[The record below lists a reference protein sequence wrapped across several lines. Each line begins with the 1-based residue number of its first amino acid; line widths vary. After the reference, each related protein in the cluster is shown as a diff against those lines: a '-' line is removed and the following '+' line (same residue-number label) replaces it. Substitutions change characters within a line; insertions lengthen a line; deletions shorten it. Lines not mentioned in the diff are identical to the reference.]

1 MLHPV
6 CTSDEVRELDRRT
19 IHEVG
24 VPSLALMETAG
35 RACTEAILEH
45 FPEVRRRGA
54 CIYAGRGNNGG
65 DGWVIARLLHRQG
78 VPVRVVVQEGRSS
91 PDCAVMRGA
100 AEALGVSVGEPEG
113 WLQVD
118 ALLGTGLQSDLRPP
132 VTELL
137 ARFDP
142 GQPIMAV
149 DLPTGLCG
157 NTGHVYGLCLPAAL
171 TVTFGAA
178 RLGQLLRSD
187 LVGHL
192 VVADIGLVDGPVSAC
207 VPDGQAISELIG
219 PWDSDVHKGQR
230 GRLGVYAGS
239 RGMEGAGVLTCLAA
253 LRAGCGLVTL
263 HSDRV
268 PRGLPVEVMHTTE
281 TLHERY
287 DAVAVG
293 PGLGVDPEA
302 LRLWRELALPGVFDA
317 DGLNSLGPRPES
329 SRHPRAITPHVGEAA
344 RLLGWKSQEV
354 VERRLEASR
363 ALEGIAP
370 SLLKGPNTLVGA
382 RSFNPT
388 GGPMLATAGS
398 GDVLTGI
405 VGAFLA
411 RGLASFE
418 ALQAGAFVH
427 GLAGELAGDG
437 CIASD
442 IAQAIPKALGC
453 LPERL
458 DVLDWRPLCA

>member
-6 CTSDEVRELDRRT
+6 CTSDELRELDRRT
-19 IHEVG
+19 IQEVG

-45 FPEVRRRGA
+45 FPEVRQRGA

-78 VPVRVVVQEGRSS
+78 VPVRVVAQEGQST

-100 AEALGVSVGEPEG
+100 AEALGVTVGEPEG
-113 WLQVD
+113 WVQVD
-118 ALLGTGLQSDLRPP
+118 ALLGTGLRSELRPP
-132 VTELL
+132 ITDLL
-137 ARFDP
+137 ARFDRT
-142 GQPIMAV
+142 QPIVAV

-157 NTGHVYGLCLPAAL
+157 NTGHVYGMCLPADL
-171 TVTFGAA
+171 TVSFGAA

-187 LVGHL
+187 RVGHL
-192 VVADIGLVDGPVSAC
+192 VVADIGLVPGPATAC
-207 VPDGQAISELIG
+207 VPDGQAIADLLGS
-219 PWDSDVHKGQR
+219 WDVDVHKGLR
-230 GRLGVYAGS
+230 GHLGVYAGA

-263 HSDRV
+263 HSEEV
-268 PRGLPVEVMHTTE
+268 PRGLPIEVMHSTE
-281 TLHERY
+281 ALHERY

-293 PGLGVDPEA
+293 PGLGIDPEVV
-302 LRLWRELALPGVFDA
+302 RLWRELETPGVFDA
-317 DGLNSLGPRPES
+317 DGLNSLGSCPDS
-329 SRHPRAITPHVGEAA
+329 SHHPRAITPHVGEAA

-354 VERRLEASR
+354 VERRLDASR
-363 ALEGIAP
+363 ALESIAV
-370 SLLKGPNTLVGA
+370 SLLKGPNTLVGG

-411 RGLASFE
+411 RGLAPFE

-442 IAQAIPKALGC
+442 IAQAIPEALRC